1 MGNFQLKL
9 TKLTVVD
16 NSEDEVLELAYE
28 LYELYEVMN
37 NSVCYTKKE
46 DDAQSRFKSL
56 LNEGH
61 FCYQS
66 PTRAGRHFLEKYSDL
81 Y

>member
-16 NSEDEVLELAYE
+16 NSEDEVLELA
-28 LYELYEVMN
+28 YELYEVMN